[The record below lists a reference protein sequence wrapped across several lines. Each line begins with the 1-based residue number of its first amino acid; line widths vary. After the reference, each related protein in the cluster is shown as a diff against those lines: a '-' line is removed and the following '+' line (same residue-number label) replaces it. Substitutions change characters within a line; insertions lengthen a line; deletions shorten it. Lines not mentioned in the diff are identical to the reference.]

1 MGQVIN
7 MLEAVHRLSSRKFR
21 QVNQLMNKA
30 FEFEE
35 NGVTHAA
42 EHISKLVDVEM
53 ERINRY
59 DNFISS
65 QSINDFHENPH
76 C

>member
-7 MLEAVHRLSSRKFR
+7 MLEAAHRLSSQKFR
-21 QVNQLMNKA
+21 QVNKMMNKA

-42 EHISKLVDVEM
+42 DHLEKLIDREM
-53 ERINRY
+53 EKISRY
-59 DNFISS
+59 DNFIAAQQVS
-65 QSINDFHENPH
+65 DFS
-76 C
+76 

>member
-1 MGQVIN
+1 MN
-7 MLEAVHRLSSRKFR
+7 R
-21 QVNQLMNKA
+21 LMNKA

-53 ERINRY
+53 ERVGRY
-59 DNFISS
+59 DDFIAR
-65 QSINDFHENPH
+65 QQVNDFHENSH
-76 C
+76 CQNHR